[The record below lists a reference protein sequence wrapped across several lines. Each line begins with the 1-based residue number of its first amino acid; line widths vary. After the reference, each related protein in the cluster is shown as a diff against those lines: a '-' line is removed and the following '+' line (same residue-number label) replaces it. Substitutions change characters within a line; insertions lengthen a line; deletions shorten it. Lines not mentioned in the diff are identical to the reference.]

1 MAGQFHGDETRVIQS
16 VRRSFV
22 SHSSVDVCPRKLDAK
37 IHAKGRT
44 FLMFLR
50 ETLLSVPVLRP
61 GHRDYRAP
69 VSGVWPGRVSRR
81 RSPVI
86 SGTSRD
92 LNTGERDSAE
102 RERENIPR
110 EKKRELCHY
119 GTAWSELERG
129 KRRGRVT
136 RDDNGHVSWE
146 LGIYLSR
153 ALGTRTSTSTEP
165 GRPWWPEA

>member
-1 MAGQFHGDETRVIQS
+1 
-16 VRRSFV
+16 
-22 SHSSVDVCPRKLDAK
+22 
-37 IHAKGRT
+37 
-44 FLMFLR
+44 MFLR

-86 SGTSRD
+86 SGTSGD
-92 LNTGERDSAE
+92 LNTGRETAE
-102 RERENIPR
+102 REKVPR

-136 RDDNGHVSWE
+136 RDDNSHVSWE
-146 LGIYLSR
+146 LGIYPSR
-153 ALGTRTSTSTEP
+153 ALGTLASTSIP
-165 GRPWWPEA
+165 GW